1 MFRILL
7 YEYYMLHKVNI
18 YFFIILDIVQV
29 LLIIQFFGVDKRSH
43 MLDKK
48 ICYTCVWHEK
58 EC

>member
-48 ICYTCVWHEK
+48 ICYTCV
-58 EC
+58 